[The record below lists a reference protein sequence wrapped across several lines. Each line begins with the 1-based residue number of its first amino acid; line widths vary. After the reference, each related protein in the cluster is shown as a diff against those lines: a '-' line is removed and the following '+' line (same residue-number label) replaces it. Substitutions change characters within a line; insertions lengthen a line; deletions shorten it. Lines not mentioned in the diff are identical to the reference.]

1 MAKKLCDSRSDR
13 NPTGPNVNL
22 ANNVCTVPF
31 IIHICMWVYTYG
43 PCVCVCMNVC
53 VCVCVYE
60 CVLVMQEGL
69 TPILAAVLRNVREL
83 VVLLISHR
91 ANVNQYM
98 LCGGERTLEVSPLSC
113 AAASGTVE
121 MVRLLVQSEANI
133 NATAVS

>member
-1 MAKKLCDSRSDR
+1 MHSHPHLYV
-13 NPTGPNVNL
+13 G
-22 ANNVCTVPF
+22 
-31 IIHICMWVYTYG
+31 TYG
-43 PCVCVCMNVC
+43 PC

-121 MVRLLVQSEANI
+121 MVQLLVQSEANI
-133 NATAVS
+133 NATAVSSL